1 MIGSR
6 YGKALPESKR
16 AGPPASRS
24 PRKCKLASLPA
35 ARQGQRK
42 RAEIGCAFIEHPKIR
57 ISEFSHHVYSGAMAS
72 NRSGRATALV
82 RAEHGEAP
90 IALSKP
96 QRAVVNEACRLG
108 HDMADEVASEVMR
121 YGRWL
126 LEAVFA
132 SDAAAAIDTRNTNP
146 VWLELTRRAGGPT
159 LRVSRHMLYTALQL
173 AARDARIGDQAW
185 RNLDAPRKELLLPL
199 REDQAIRKAA
209 QHVSKF
215 NLSQA
220 RTRHY
225 VTEQLALASRP
236 RQVRLT
242 ASGLSKRVRALHDS
256 LEGDAVLAKVR
267 QMNGSLDASA
277 REGMV
282 EEVERLRKTLGELAR
297 ALRRG

>member
-1 MIGSR
+1 MS
-6 YGKALPESKR
+6 
-16 AGPPASRS
+16 
-24 PRKCKLASLPA
+24 
-35 ARQGQRK
+35 
-42 RAEIGCAFIEHPKIR
+42 
-57 ISEFSHHVYSGAMAS
+57 S
-72 NRSGRATALV
+72 NRSARATALV

-90 IALSKP
+90 VALSRQ

-121 YGRWL
+121 FGRWL

-242 ASGLSKRVRALHDS
+242 ASGLSKRVRALHES

-267 QMNGSLDASA
+267 QLNGSLDASA

-282 EEVERLRKTLGELAR
+282 EEVERLRKTLGDLAR